1 MKFLQPIVLVFALS
15 FFSFSTLHDYYIS
28 VTQVEYVED
37 KQSVQI
43 ISRIFLD
50 DFESALRTRYNET
63 FTFGGE
69 TETEGL
75 DLYIERY
82 LRDKLAFKI
91 NGKKMDIVYIGKEYD
106 IDIIKC
112 YLEIEG
118 VDHIDSLEITNKIL
132 FDLIQEQQN
141 MVKTKINSRQK
152 SVLLIPQK
160 DTALLKFN

>member
-1 MKFLQPIVLVFALS
+1 MKFLKPLVLVFALS
-15 FFSFSTLHDYYIS
+15 FLSFSTLHDYYIS

-37 KQSVQI
+37 KRSVQI

-69 TETEGL
+69 TETEEL
-75 DLYIERY
+75 DTYIERY

-91 NGKKMDIVYIGKEYD
+91 NGQKTNFVYIGKEYD

-152 SVLLIPQK
+152 SFLLIPQK
-160 DTALLKFN
+160 DTAVLKFN

>member
-1 MKFLQPIVLVFALS
+1 MKFLKPIVLVFALS
-15 FFSFSTLHDYYIS
+15 FLSFSTLHDYYIS

-69 TETEGL
+69 TETKDL
-75 DLYIERY
+75 DTYIERY
-82 LRDKLAFKI
+82 LRDKMAFKI
-91 NGKKMDIVYIGKEYD
+91 NGQKADFVYVGKEYD

-152 SVLLIPQK
+152 SFLLIPQK
-160 DTALLKFN
+160 DTAVLKFN